1 MSLPTWDLVITL
13 FFLTTM
19 AFGFILGRGRIAV
32 ILIITY
38 AAYVI
43 SAEGGALV
51 YSFFTG
57 TQSIADS
64 IWISNNMSIFAVK
77 AILFGSN
84 AYGNSGQYSD
94 IDILVVLDKEG
105 IPRSYREKSMNYL
118 EISRLLRKIN
128 KKIPMDIMVMTRT
141 EWERFVEMKSG
152 FSREIIE
159 KGIDLV

>member
-1 MSLPTWDLVITL
+1 MINDQIKNE
-13 FFLTTM
+13 
-19 AFGFILGRGRIAV
+19 
-32 ILIITY
+32 IIT
-38 AAYVI
+38 I
-43 SAEGGALV
+43 LSLKKP
-51 YSFFTG
+51 F
-57 TQSIADS
+57 
-64 IWISNNMSIFAVK
+64 K

-141 EWERFVEMKSG
+141 QWERFVEMKSG